1 MATLGQLDRLKINGY
16 KSIKKVDIE
25 FHNINILIG
34 ANGVGKS
41 NFIGFFNFIRKLS
54 QKDLEL
60 FVATQGGANKLLHF
74 GQRTTSELD
83 FSILFKPNAYHATLI
98 PNQEDKLIFKRE
110 YAYFYGDWKNTKYDI
125 DNKGLKESLLNSS
138 VPIHNH
144 IIEHIK
150 DWQVYHFHDTSKNAP
165 MKQTN
170 DITDNLYFKQN
181 GDNLASFLFFIKTHY
196 AKNYTKI
203 IKTIQRVVPYF
214 KDFYLEPE
222 VANKNSIRL
231 KWQYKGKDNIF
242 DVNDLSDGSIRFI
255 CLITLLLQPNLPTTI
270 LLDEPEL
277 GLHPYALE
285 VLASVFRVVSNKT
298 QIIASTQSA
307 TFADMF
313 DIEDIIVADTVDD
326 ATILTRLDE
335 DKFKEWLDEYSV
347 GELWQKNILG
357 GNPS

>member
-1 MATLGQLDRLKINGY
+1 MATLGRLDRLKINGY
-16 KSIKKVDIE
+16 KSIKEVDIE
-25 FHNINILIG
+25 FNDINILIG

-60 FVATQGGANKLLHF
+60 FIATQGGANKLLHF
-74 GQRTTSELD
+74 GRKTTQELN
-83 FSILFKPNAYHATLI
+83 FSMLFTPNGYQATLI
-98 PNQEDKLIFKRE
+98 PNDLDKLIFKSE
-110 YAYFYGDWKNTKYDI
+110 TGYFFADKIGYVGGTKTYPLDT
-125 DNKGLKESLLNSS
+125 KGLSESLLPSKAHTAS
-138 VPIHNH
+138 PLGH
-144 IIEHIK
+144 IAGYIK

-181 GDNLASFLFFIKTHY
+181 GDNLASFLYFIKIHYSKNY
-196 AKNYTKI
+196 AKI
-203 IKTIQRVVPYF
+203 VKTIQRVVPYF

-222 VANKNSIRL
+222 VVHQNSIRL
-231 KWQYKGKDNIF
+231 KWYYKGKENIF

-255 CLITLLLQPNLPTTI
+255 CLVTLLLQPNLPTTI

-307 TFADMF
+307 TFANMF

-326 ATILTRLDE
+326 ATTLTTNKQLSTNSTIQ
-335 DKFKEWLDEYSV
+335 KAYSYF
-347 GELWQKNILG
+347 
-357 GNPS
+357 